1 MKKVRCIKHGVPKH
15 SNYIN
20 TDFNLKW
27 IILVNGNKQERMII
41 KEHFEGLVVD
51 KSNAC
56 STYFKQLLFINLY
69 YSLTALV
76 LKTDTL

>member
-1 MKKVRCIKHGVPKH
+1 MKKVRCIKHGVSKH

-51 KSNAC
+51 
-56 STYFKQLLFINLY
+56 YFIARNTIKCLFYIL
-69 YSLTALV
+69 
-76 LKTDTL
+76 